1 MPIFLNMKMWDK
13 TPCLYTFQVEN
24 ESQNIWDKIFNY
36 KSFVTKN
43 EFGCVILCVIPKSLS
58 LYPLKGVVNGYND
71 ILVTNI
77 FSYGFD
83 RSHKI

>member
-1 MPIFLNMKMWDK
+1 MWDK
-13 TPCLYTFQVEN
+13 TPCLCTFQDGN
-24 ESQNIWDKIFNY
+24 KSQNIWDKIFSY

-43 EFGCVILCVIPKSLS
+43 EFECAILYVIPKSLS
-58 LYPLKGVVNGYND
+58 LYPLRGVVNGYND

-77 FSYGFD
+77 LNYGFD